1 MTKKQQITS
10 QLNFHKTKQQNTS
23 LKIQGHGKKLNKTQL
38 DFIHQPSKKILA
50 NKNKSNVQNKN
61 KPKNRWDK
69 TSILSILYILKIVK
83 SKFEIKIKKQT
94 KKRIWFS
101 SSTVVQKPTYCQ
113 LMLGYFIKQE
123 EGKGYARKKLEQP
136 LEDFSL
142 SLVADIWKEEERFE
156 KI

>member
-61 KPKNRWDK
+61 KPKNR
-69 TSILSILYILKIVK
+69 
-83 SKFEIKIKKQT
+83 
-94 KKRIWFS
+94 
-101 SSTVVQKPTYCQ
+101 
-113 LMLGYFIKQE
+113 
-123 EGKGYARKKLEQP
+123 
-136 LEDFSL
+136 
-142 SLVADIWKEEERFE
+142 
-156 KI
+156 